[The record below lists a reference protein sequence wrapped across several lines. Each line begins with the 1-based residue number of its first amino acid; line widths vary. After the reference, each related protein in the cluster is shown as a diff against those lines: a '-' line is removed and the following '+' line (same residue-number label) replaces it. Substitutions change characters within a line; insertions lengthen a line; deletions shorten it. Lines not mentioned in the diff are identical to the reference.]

1 MTNVSKLENTVK
13 ETYGKEAVVLQ
24 STNEHAI
31 IRFVKGDHLEFAV
44 IRHNEESVFSGN
56 YYSTVGQSEEEAK
69 NSAWEKFDSLCDLN
83 M

>member
-31 IRFVKGDHLEFAV
+31 IRFVKGDHLEYAV
-44 IRHNEESVFSGN
+44 IRHNEVSVFNGN
-56 YYSTVGQSEEEAK
+56 YYSTIGQSEEEAK
-69 NSAWEKFDSLCDLN
+69 DHAWEKFNSIGE
-83 M
+83 